1 MRHTLKKIFKV
12 NNLKKV
18 WRVIHKG
25 LSEDLVRDPLDYFA
39 FEINLE
45 PNLRRLSYSVLSGSY
60 SPGNALI
67 VRSAKRDGLT
77 RPLSFLEIED
87 LIVMKTICD
96 SLQPDL
102 HKDFPEYVDF
112 SRRLQTAF
120 PNEKSDYENWFE
132 HWLRH
137 QNRLIQIIAKRNGWK
152 YIVLA
157 DISNFFPSVN
167 HLILRQTISS
177 KVQAEEKVINL
188 LFFILD
194 SMIQKLDYCSDHNL
208 GLPQENHDVSRILAH
223 TFLHQLDSE
232 FEKEGKEGR
241 YARWV
246 DDIVV
251 AVETK
256 GLGRKT
262 LERIQRQVENKGLFL
277 NNSKCRLLNGA
288 TAIKGLWLEENEFL
302 DDIHSKTKQREPINL
317 SEFEDRLKEFLKKKG
332 IENWERVLRRYY
344 TESRRTNSSFLE
356 DFAFEHINEYPSES
370 EYILDYLEARPFR
383 EEILE
388 LSFGLLKNEESCCEN
403 VEILLYEFLMNWA
416 IPNKKKIKDNC
427 TNLALNHFFGRHGF
441 SPPKTGYVRGLIT
454 LFCYKVS
461 GRPAL
466 EEIEKYYKGNN
477 DLAFLK
483 YAFCCLVATADFR
496 DEAFKKATSIE
507 DISLRRLETLFR
519 DLENNCNRYS
529 KLLKRFL
536 SPRDKIL
543 PTRIIMPTRSLPL
556 VKISR
561 RDKQFHSEWVKLCE
575 RAVKKLESPSAKE
588 LQDHLS
594 IDFLKSE
601 LRSV

>member
-1 MRHTLKKIFKV
+1 MRHTLKKIFEV

-18 WRVIHKG
+18 WRIIHKG
-25 LSEDLVRDPLDYFA
+25 LPEDLVRDPLDYFA
-39 FEINLE
+39 YEINLE
-45 PNLRRLSYSVLSGSY
+45 PNLRQLRYSVLSGSY
-60 SPGNALI
+60 SPKNASI

-77 RPLSFLEIED
+77 RCLSFLEIED

-120 PNEKSDYENWFE
+120 PKEKSDYESWFE

-157 DISNFFPSVN
+157 DISNFFPSIN
-167 HLILRQTISS
+167 HVILRQTISS
-177 KVQAEEKVINL
+177 KVQTEEKVINL

-194 SMIQKLDYCSDHNL
+194 SMIPKTDYCSDHSS

-223 TFLHQLDSE
+223 AFLQHLDAE
-232 FEKEGKEGR
+232 FEREGKEGR

-256 GLGRKT
+256 GQGRETLG
-262 LERIQRQVENKGLFL
+262 RIQRQVENKGLFL
-277 NNSKCRLLNGA
+277 NNSKCRILDGA
-288 TAIKGLWLEENEFL
+288 TAIKELWLAENEFL
-302 DDIHSKTKQREPINL
+302 DDIHSKTKQREIIDLPG
-317 SEFEDRLKEFLKKKG
+317 FEDRLREFLNKKG
-332 IENWERVLRRYY
+332 TENWERVLRRYY

-356 DFAFEHINEYPSES
+356 DFAFNHINDHPSES
-370 EYILDYLEARPFR
+370 EYILNYLVARPFR
-383 EEILE
+383 KEILH
-388 LSFGLLKNEESCCEN
+388 SCFHLLKNEESCYEN
-403 VEILLYEFLMNWA
+403 VEILIYEFLMNWA
-416 IPNKKKIKDNC
+416 IPNKKAIRDFC
-427 TNLALNHFFGRHGF
+427 TDLALNHFFGRHGF

-466 EEIEKYYKGNN
+466 EEIKEYYEGNN
-477 DLAFLK
+477 DLTFLK
-483 YAFCCLVATADFR
+483 YAFCCLAATADFK
-496 DEAFKKATSIE
+496 DLAFKKATSIE

-519 DLENNCNRYS
+519 DLEYNCNKYS

-536 SPRDKIL
+536 LPRDKTW
-543 PTRIIMPTRSLPL
+543 PTRVIMPTRSLPL

-561 RDKQFHSEWVKLCE
+561 RDRHFHSEWVKLCE
-575 RAVKKLESPSAKE
+575 RAVKRLESPSAE
-588 LQDHLS
+588 ALHDHLS

-601 LRSV
+601 LKSV